1 MKVMKTSALMKPL
14 MRAGVMAA
22 ATALSMGALAQASA
36 ESNSTGKPT
45 PAIMTDTEPLPAEE
59 RDSVGAVV
67 LETSMV
73 RAQREAFPARYSPQR
88 VNAVGRSADRAARA
102 AQAKED
108 LAQQREDAQIRLH
121 EMGAGSLTP
130 P

>member
-1 MKVMKTSALMKPL
+1 MKISPV
-14 MRAGVMAA
+14 MRAGLVAASLA
-22 ATALSMGALAQASA
+22 ATGAFAQ
-36 ESNSTGKPT
+36 TR
-45 PAIMTDTEPLPAEE
+45 PAMMTDIEPLPAEE

-73 RAQREAFPARYSPQR
+73 RAQREAFGTRPTAQR

-102 AQAKED
+102 ARTKED
-108 LAQQREDAQIRLH
+108 LAQQREEAEIRLH
-121 EMGAGSLTP
+121 EMGAGALTP